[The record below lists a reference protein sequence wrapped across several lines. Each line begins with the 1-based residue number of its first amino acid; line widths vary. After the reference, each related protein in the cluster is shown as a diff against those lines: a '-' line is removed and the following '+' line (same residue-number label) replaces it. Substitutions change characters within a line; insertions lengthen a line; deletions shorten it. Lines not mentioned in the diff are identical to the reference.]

1 MNDKGEATVM
11 LSVIGAYATAA
22 PAILAVSGRALGD
35 GVIWVGAIFAAL
47 TAIGIAVGKV
57 WRLLRAAS
65 HKLDQITDLVERA
78 ERMELRQLATS
89 EQLRDLS
96 SRFDAEHPRRQ

>member
-1 MNDKGEATVM
+1 MNDKGEMTVV

-22 PAILAVSGRALGD
+22 PALVALTGKQFGD

-96 SRFDAEHPRRQ
+96 SRFDAEHPRT

>member
-1 MNDKGEATVM
+1 MNDKGEATVL
-11 LSVIGAYATAA
+11 LSVVGAYATAA
-22 PAILAVSGRALGD
+22 PVILAVTTKEVGD

-47 TAIGIAVGKV
+47 TAIGIGVGKLF
-57 WRLLRAAS
+57 RLLRAAS
-65 HKLDQITDLVERA
+65 RKLDQIGDLVDRA

-96 SRFDAEHPRRQ
+96 QRFDTEHPRSP